1 MAHYNNWFLYN
12 PYIQILLK
20 QGVKPPFNVAPPV
33 GVKLGV
39 RIGFKVLGV
48 ARQGVHPLG
57 VKRDNLSQ
65 RHFPRPFYDVVVVDV
80 GYGVARDSLS
90 VSLTLHWV

>member
-1 MAHYNNWFLYN
+1 M
-12 PYIQILLK
+12 
-20 QGVKPPFNVAPPV
+20 
-33 GVKLGV
+33 
-39 RIGFKVLGV
+39 
-48 ARQGVHPLG
+48 HPLG
-57 VKRDNLSQ
+57 VKLDNLSQ